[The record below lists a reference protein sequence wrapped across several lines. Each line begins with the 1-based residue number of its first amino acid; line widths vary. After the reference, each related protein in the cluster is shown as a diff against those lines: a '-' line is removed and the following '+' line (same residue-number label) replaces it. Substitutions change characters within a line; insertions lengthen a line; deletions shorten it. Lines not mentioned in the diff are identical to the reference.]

1 MFFENFRFTVNG
13 GAMSSNPSQQQYQ
26 LVVNYLKKQRDE
38 FTKIQTNLIALQT
51 VQLVLL
57 SSLSEADPEIYS
69 RAAHKLSEMSK
80 GMEING
86 RLHPELAAYFQLIIE
101 HVPQGSFSELLGM
114 LYKVTDAALPPDGDL
129 FQ

>member
-1 MFFENFRFTVNG
+1 
-13 GAMSSNPSQQQYQ
+13 MSSNPSQQQYQ